1 MNTSLDKLLCIIVCV
16 FIAIGC
22 DSSQPQ
28 EESLPVKSKPFVF
41 NPSVNLIAIDPGR
54 YVRVTDLQQ
63 GISISQRFWIGSHEI
78 TQGEYESLMGQ
89 NPSFFKGEKLPVEK
103 VSFDQAVAF
112 CKALTIKDISENR
125 IRQNMMYR
133 LPSEAEWEFACLG
146 GVTSPFSFGEV
157 VQSDDYAWSAENA
170 GDKTQLVGMK
180 KPNAW
185 GLYDMHGNVWEW
197 VLDWFAPHPKDLQ
210 LTDPIGP
217 TTGKHKVF
225 KGGGWYHEVKFSKAN
240 SRFMMAPDMGINFV
254 GFRVVLSEKKDSM

>member
-89 NPSFFKGEKLPVEK
+89 NPSY
-103 VSFDQAVAF
+103 
-112 CKALTIKDISENR
+112 I
-125 IRQNMMYR
+125 
-133 LPSEAEWEFACLG
+133 
-146 GVTSPFSFGEV
+146 
-157 VQSDDYAWSAENA
+157 
-170 GDKTQLVGMK
+170 
-180 KPNAW
+180 
-185 GLYDMHGNVWEW
+185 
-197 VLDWFAPHPKDLQ
+197 
-210 LTDPIGP
+210 
-217 TTGKHKVF
+217 
-225 KGGGWYHEVKFSKAN
+225 
-240 SRFMMAPDMGINFV
+240 
-254 GFRVVLSEKKDSM
+254 